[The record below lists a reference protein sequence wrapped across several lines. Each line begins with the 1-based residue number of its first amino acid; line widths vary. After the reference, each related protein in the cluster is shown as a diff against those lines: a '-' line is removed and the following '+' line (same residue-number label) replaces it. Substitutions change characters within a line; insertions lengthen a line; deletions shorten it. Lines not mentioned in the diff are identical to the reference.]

1 MLGNA
6 DKAPF
11 LQAVQT
17 HPIDRSRKRSGSSS
31 VIGSDLKVVGNM
43 YSDGDI
49 QVEGT
54 VEGDIACAA
63 LTVGQYAQIKGSISA
78 ETLEILGSVRGKVKA
93 TSVELATTA
102 KAACDIDYCVL
113 SIQEGA
119 VVDGIC
125 RRIESGNL
133 NADSHINEIGKSCI

>member
-6 DKAPF
+6 DKAPL
-11 LQAVQT
+11 LQAGQT
-17 HPIDRSRKRSGSSS
+17 HPIDRSFKRSGSST
-31 VIGSDLKVVGNM
+31 VIGSDLKVVGNL
-43 YSDGDI
+43 YSDGEI

-54 VEGDIACAA
+54 VEGDIACVA
-63 LTVGQYAQIKGSISA
+63 LTVGQYAQIEGSISA
-78 ETLEILGSVRGKVKA
+78 ETLEILGSVRGKLKA

-119 VVDGIC
+119 VVDGFC
-125 RRIESGNL
+125 HRIESGNM
-133 NADSHINEIGKSCI
+133 NADSDINEI